1 MELKVWADGVQ
12 KVICGVNESTTCQ
25 EVVIALAK
33 AMDRTGRY
41 TLKEK
46 FKDFERHLTPN
57 EKLLPS
63 LSKYGQQ
70 ANDVQLILNRTGPS
84 QMDGSVL
91 DCKGQAPERNI
102 YRQSLPP
109 LTRLRNKIDPN
120 PEAKKPKRK
129 SLTFAE
135 EAKVWMESF
144 SKTKLNETNK
154 KELDFNQN
162 KIEDLHKIISI
173 QHTTLHSIQV
183 QLETTETEIRKW
195 ENHQLSFR
203 KEMEKLQSLV
213 ELRQT
218 EVEELEFWENE
229 LQAEEFHEK
238 DLKDQFEEIK
248 EKVQE
253 CNEKLNE
260 CSIKIHGLE
269 GNAEA
274 GKIMQVTKLVKELSF
289 KSNESTVLQSNVDL
303 TEQSLEKANQQLQK
317 QQLELEELTKE
328 VCQTNL
334 LQFIHHGTAATVS
347 PPMQRSEE
355 TDNKGRKKT
364 AKDSTTQL
372 PAPKCKQLPSKQKN
386 YQNSQHFSF
395 DQGGIYV

>member
-1 MELKVWADGVQ
+1 
-12 KVICGVNESTTCQ
+12 
-25 EVVIALAK
+25 
-33 AMDRTGRY
+33 
-41 TLKEK
+41 
-46 FKDFERHLTPN
+46 
-57 EKLLPS
+57 
-63 LSKYGQQ
+63 
-70 ANDVQLILNRTGPS
+70 
-84 QMDGSVL
+84 MDGSVL

-144 SKTKLNETNK
+144 SKTKLNETKGEQEPKQVEAGASKATLKEMNHRTFPKQERKVQLITESSSKNK
-154 KELDFNQN
+154 LNKIKKKQNQFELDFNQN

-303 TEQSLEKANQQLQK
+303 TEQSLEKANQQLQ
-317 QQLELEELTKE
+317 
-328 VCQTNL
+328 
-334 LQFIHHGTAATVS
+334 VS
-347 PPMQRSEE
+347 W
-355 TDNKGRKKT
+355 
-364 AKDSTTQL
+364 
-372 PAPKCKQLPSKQKN
+372 
-386 YQNSQHFSF
+386 
-395 DQGGIYV
+395 